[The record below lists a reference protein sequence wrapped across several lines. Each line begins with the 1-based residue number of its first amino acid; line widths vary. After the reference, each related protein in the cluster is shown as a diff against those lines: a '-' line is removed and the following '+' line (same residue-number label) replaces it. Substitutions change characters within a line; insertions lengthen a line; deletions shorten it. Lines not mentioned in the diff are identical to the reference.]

1 MFYESAR
8 PEHWS
13 KEDGM
18 NTDDRIGSIT
28 EAIEA
33 FLAAKQKG
41 NDTGNYRRLAEN
53 VLGRWNEWLQQRA
66 ITDLDHID
74 TQTMRR
80 YAQRL
85 RQRAR
90 VRESDPET
98 GITPA
103 SAQTYYAIISGF
115 LTWCVEDERI
125 PTNPALA
132 RRAKSELPD
141 DTGERT
147 TQQFWSAEDRT
158 RLLRHVDK
166 RAPDAIDEHGS
177 DATIEVRDRAL
188 VGVLA
193 FTGCRVGEV
202 VRDPEDVRRQGLR
215 WNDVDLD
222 SGTLRV
228 LGKTQEWQEAQLP
241 RQARNALDRHHRVQ
255 DPSTEDWPVFPTAH
269 APTLYALV
277 REHLPEHGVTVEE
290 VETLLEENDVEALLR
305 DHEIAPPNLT
315 TRSVRRILGDLC
327 DEAGIDPDGPVE
339 YLQPHGARRG
349 VGDVLYRERGPA
361 AAQRALRHED
371 PQTTAKAYQYID
383 AGDLA
388 EDVSDVF
395 DAE

>member
-1 MFYESAR
+1 MSSK
-8 PEHWS
+8 PEHS
-13 KEDGM
+13 
-18 NTDDRIGSIT
+18 TDLNAAIT
-28 EAIEA
+28 A
-33 FLAAKQKG
+33 FLDAKQKG

-53 VLGRWNEWLQQRA
+53 VLGRWNEWLHQRGVTA
-66 ITDLDHID
+66 LDRID

-90 VRESDPET
+90 AREDDPET

-115 LTWCVEDERI
+115 LTWCVEDERL

-166 RAPDAIDEHGS
+166 RAHDAIDERGS

-193 FTGCRVGEV
+193 FSGCRVGEV
-202 VRDPEDVRRQGLR
+202 VRDIEDIRRQGLR
-215 WNDVDLD
+215 WNDIDLN

-228 LGKTQEWQEAQLP
+228 LGKNQRWQEAQLP
-241 RQARNALDRHHRVQ
+241 RQARNALDRHQRVQ
-255 DPSTEDWPVFPTAH
+255 DPPTEDWPVFPTAH
-269 APTLYALV
+269 APTLYTLV
-277 REHLPEHGVTVEE
+277 REHLPEQGVPGEE
-290 VETLLEENDVEALLR
+290 VETLLEENDIEALLR
-305 DHEIAPPNLT
+305 EYEIAPPNLT

-327 DEAGIDPDGPVE
+327 D
-339 YLQPHGARRG
+339 
-349 VGDVLYRERGPA
+349 
-361 AAQRALRHED
+361 
-371 PQTTAKAYQYID
+371 
-383 AGDLA
+383 
-388 EDVSDVF
+388 
-395 DAE
+395 

>member
-1 MFYESAR
+1 MTAKREQDSDLDA
-8 PEHWS
+8 
-13 KEDGM
+13 
-18 NTDDRIGSIT
+18 
-28 EAIEA
+28 AVAA
-33 FLAAKQKG
+33 FLDAKQKG
-41 NDTGNYRRLAEN
+41 NDSGNYRRLAEN
-53 VLGRWNEWLQQRA
+53 VLGRWSDWLQQRG
-66 ITDLDHID
+66 ITDLDRID

-90 VRESDPET
+90 AREADSET

-115 LTWCVEDERI
+115 LTWCVEDERL

-158 RLLRHVDK
+158 RLLRYVDK
-166 RAPDAIDEHGS
+166 RAHDAIDERGPE
-177 DATIEVRDRAL
+177 ATIEVRDRAL
-188 VGVLA
+188 VRVLA

-202 VRDPEDVRRQGLR
+202 VRDPEDERRQGLH
-215 WNDVDLD
+215 WSDIDLD

-228 LGKTQEWQEAQLP
+228 LGKTQQWQEAQLP
-241 RQARNALDRHHRVQ
+241 RQARNALDRHRRVQ
-255 DPSTEDWPVFPTAH
+255 DPPTEDWPVFPTAH
-269 APTLYALV
+269 APTLYRLA
-277 REHLPEHGVTVEE
+277 REHLPEQGVVNEE

-305 DHEIAPPNLT
+305 EYEIAPPNLT
-315 TRSVRRILGDLC
+315 TRSVRRILDGLC
-327 DEAGIDPDGPVE
+327 DEAGIDPDGPVD

-371 PQTTAKAYQYID
+371 PQTTAKAYQHID

>member
-1 MFYESAR
+1 MTTKPDHSPDLDAA
-8 PEHWS
+8 
-13 KEDGM
+13 
-18 NTDDRIGSIT
+18 IT
-28 EAIEA
+28 A
-33 FLAAKQKG
+33 FLDAKQKG
-41 NDTGNYRRLAEN
+41 NETGNYRRQAEN
-53 VLGRWNEWLQQRA
+53 VLGQWSDWLHQRG
-66 ITDLDHID
+66 IDNLDAVD

-90 VRESDPET
+90 AREADPET
-98 GITPA
+98 GITPG
-103 SAQTYYAIISGF
+103 SAKTYYATISGF
-115 LTWCVEDERI
+115 LTWCVEDERL

-132 RRAKSELPD
+132 RRAKTELPD

-147 TQQFWSAEDRT
+147 PQQFWAADGRT

-166 RAPDAIDEHGS
+166 RAHDAIDDRGS

-188 VGVLA
+188 VCVLA
-193 FTGCRVGEV
+193 FSGCRVGEV
-202 VRDPEDVRRQGLR
+202 VHDTDDIRRQGLH
-215 WNDVDLD
+215 WNDIDLD

-228 LGKTQEWQEAQLP
+228 LGKNQRWQNAQLP
-241 RQARNALDRHHRVQ
+241 RQAHNALNRHFRVQ
-255 DPSTEDWPVFPTAH
+255 DPPTEDWPVFPTAH
-269 APTLYALV
+269 APTLYGLA
-277 REHLPEHGVTVEE
+277 REQLPEHGLSGEK
-290 VETLLEENDVEALLR
+290 VETLLEDNDIEALL
-305 DHEIAPPNLT
+305 HEYEIAPPNLT

-327 DEAGIDPDGPVE
+327 DEAGINPDGPVD

-371 PQTTAKAYQYID
+371 PQTTAKAYQHID

-395 DAE
+395 DDE

>member
-1 MFYESAR
+1 MV
-8 PEHWS
+8 
-13 KEDGM
+13 M
-18 NTDDRIGSIT
+18 NADDRAGSIA

-33 FLAAKQKG
+33 FLDAKQKG
-41 NDTGNYRRLAEN
+41 NDSGNYRRLAEN
-53 VLGRWNEWLQQRA
+53 VLGRWSEWLQQRG
-66 ITDLDHID
+66 ITDLDRID

-90 VRESDPET
+90 AREANSET

-115 LTWCVEDERI
+115 LTWCVEDERL

-147 TQQFWSAEDRT
+147 TQQFWSADDRT
-158 RLLRHVDK
+158 RLLQYADK
-166 RAPDAIDEHGS
+166 RAHDAIDEHGS

-228 LGKTQEWQEAQLP
+228 LGKNQQWQEAQLP
-241 RQARNALDRHHRVQ
+241 RQARTDLERHYRVQ
-255 DPSTEDWPVFPTAH
+255 DPPTEDWPVFPTAH

-277 REHLPEHGVTVEE
+277 REYLPEQGVAVEE
-290 VETLLEENDVEALLR
+290 VETLLKENDVEALLR
-305 DHEIAPPNLT
+305 DYEIAPPNLT
-315 TRSVRRILGDLC
+315 TRSVRRILGGLC
-327 DEAGIDPDGPVE
+327 DDAEIDPDGPVD

-371 PQTTAKAYQYID
+371 PQTTAKAYQHID

-395 DAE
+395 ADE

>member
-1 MFYESAR
+1 MSV
-8 PEHWS
+8 
-13 KEDGM
+13 
-18 NTDDRIGSIT
+18 DDRVESIT
-28 EAIEA
+28 ETIEA
-33 FLAAKQKG
+33 FLDAKQKG

-53 VLGRWNEWLQQRA
+53 VLGRWSEWLQQRG
-66 ITDLDHID
+66 ITNLDRID

-90 VRESDPET
+90 AREDDSET

-147 TQQFWSAEDRT
+147 TQQFWSADDRT

-166 RAPDAIDEHGS
+166 RAHDAIDERGS

-193 FTGCRVGEV
+193 FSGCRVGEV

-215 WNDVDLD
+215 WNDIDLN

-228 LGKTQEWQEAQLP
+228 LGKNQRWQEAQLP
-241 RQARNALDRHHRVQ
+241 RQARDALDRHRRVQ
-255 DPSTEDWPVFPTAH
+255 GSPTENWPVFPTAH

-277 REHLPEHGVTVEE
+277 RENLSEQGVPVEE
-290 VETLLEENDVEALLR
+290 VETLLNENGVEALLCE
-305 DHEIAPPNLT
+305 HEIAPPNLT

-327 DEAGIDPDGPVE
+327 DEAGIDPDGPVN

-371 PQTTAKAYQYID
+371 PQTTSEAYQHID

-395 DAE
+395 ADE

>member
-1 MFYESAR
+1 MV
-8 PEHWS
+8 
-13 KEDGM
+13 M
-18 NTDDRIGSIT
+18 NADDRVGSLAEVIT
-28 EAIEA
+28 A
-33 FLAAKQKG
+33 FLDAKQKG

-53 VLGRWNEWLQQRA
+53 VLGRWSEWLQQRG
-66 ITDLDHID
+66 IDDLDRVDI
-74 TQTMRR
+74 QTMRR

-90 VRESDPET
+90 ARESDPET

-115 LTWCVEDERI
+115 LTWCVEDERL

-132 RRAKSELPD
+132 RRAKTELPD

-147 TQQFWSAEDRT
+147 TQQFWSTEDRT
-158 RLLRHVDK
+158 RLLRHVDQ
-166 RAPDAIDEHGS
+166 RAHDAIDERGS
-177 DATIEVRDRAL
+177 DAAIEVRDRAL
-188 VGVLA
+188 VRVLA
-193 FTGCRVGEV
+193 FSGCRVGEI
-202 VRDPEDVRRQGLR
+202 VRDPEDDRRQGLH

-228 LGKTQEWQEAQLP
+228 LGKTQQWQEAQLP
-241 RQARNALDRHHRVQ
+241 RQAHTALERHQRVQ
-255 DPSTEDWPVFPTAH
+255 DSPTEDWPVFPTAH
-269 APTLYALV
+269 APTLYRLA
-277 REHLPEHGVTVEE
+277 REHLPEHGVTSEE
-290 VETLLEENDVEALLR
+290 VETLLEDNDPETLLR
-305 DHEIAPPNLT
+305 EYAIAPPNLT

-327 DEAGIDPDGPVE
+327 DEAGINPEGPVE

-371 PQTTAKAYQYID
+371 PQTTAKAYQHID
-383 AGDLA
+383 ASDLA

-395 DAE
+395 ADE

>member
-1 MFYESAR
+1 MR
-8 PEHWS
+8 W
-13 KEDGM
+13 G
-18 NTDDRIGSIT
+18 GSR
-28 EAIEA
+28 
-33 FLAAKQKG
+33 
-41 NDTGNYRRLAEN
+41 RRLAEN
-53 VLGRWNEWLQQRA
+53 VLGRWSNWLQQRG
-66 ITDLDHID
+66 IDDLDRVD

-90 VRESDPET
+90 ARESDSEA

-115 LTWCVEDERI
+115 LTWCVEDERL

-147 TQQFWSAEDRT
+147 TQQFWSADDRT

-166 RAPDAIDEHGS
+166 RAHDAIDEHGS
-177 DATIEVRDRAL
+177 EATIEVRDRAL

-193 FTGCRVGEV
+193 FSGCRVGEV
-202 VRDPEDVRRQGLR
+202 VRDPDDVRRQGLH
-215 WNDVDLD
+215 WNDIDLD

-228 LGKTQEWQEAQLP
+228 LGKNQQWQEAQLP
-241 RQARNALDRHHRVQ
+241 RQARDALNRHHRVQ
-255 DPSTEDWPVFPTAH
+255 DPPTEDWPVFPTAH
-269 APTLYALV
+269 APTLYRLA
-277 REHLPEHGVTVEE
+277 REHLPERGVAGEE
-290 VETLLEENDVEALLR
+290 VETLLEENDVESLLR
-305 DHEIAPPNLT
+305 KHAITPPNLT
-315 TRSVRRILGDLC
+315 TRSVRRILGGLC
-327 DEAGIDPDGPVE
+327 DEAGIDPEGPVD

-371 PQTTAKAYQYID
+371 PQTTAKAYQHID
-383 AGDLA
+383 ASDLA
-388 EDVSDVF
+388 EDVSTVF
-395 DAE
+395 DNE